1 MIKAKIYLSNLAKY
15 IEGNENGKWLHLPMD
30 SEKLNE
36 VFNTIVGK
44 DQESII
50 LDYDAQFKIS
60 EWENVFSLNEFLQNM
75 DENGVDDLTAKII
88 FKIADSKEEAMEK
101 LESGCYTI
109 IDVDSVSYGWS
120 ASLNSEKLYGMVL
133 NEEGYNNLFEKP
145 IPEDMIDYINFE
157 QVWTALSINDGR
169 QEITIDN
176 NTYLV
181 AIRF

>member
-15 IEGNENGKWLHLPMD
+15 TEGNENGKWLQLPME

-44 DQESII
+44 NQESII
-50 LDYDAQFKIS
+50 LDYDASFEIS
-60 EWENVFSLNEFLQNM
+60 EWENVFSLNEFLQDM

-109 IDVDSVSYGWS
+109 IDVDNVSYGWS
-120 ASLNSEKLYGMVL
+120 TSLNSEKLYGMVL

-157 QVWTALSINDGR
+157 QVWTALSINDGW